1 MHGES
6 WGTGVFQMFSFHGRW
21 DPRMEYLH
29 IQGTDEQLLSDR
41 LDSDINEGNG
51 SLPVS
56 LTVNYDST
64 RPGNPDFQCLEG
76 SCV

>member
-1 MHGES
+1 
-6 WGTGVFQMFSFHGRW
+6 
-21 DPRMEYLH
+21 MEYLH
-29 IQGTDEQLLSDR
+29 IEGTDEQLHNDR
-41 LDSDINEGNG
+41 LGSDIREGDG

-64 RPGNPDFQCLEG
+64 RPGNPDFQCLGG